1 MMPDAGALRR
11 ARIAVAAIFF
21 LNGAG
26 IASWV
31 VRIPAVQERLSLTPG
46 VLGLA
51 LLGSAVGA
59 LLAMP
64 LAGRW
69 VVRRGSGPV
78 TRVTALGFAA
88 VLLLPPFA
96 PDAVTLTLAL
106 LAFGAAN
113 GMLDVAMNAQAATV
127 ERGYARP
134 IMSSFHA
141 MFSAGGLVGAA
152 LGGVAAGADVAPT
165 THLIV
170 AALVV
175 GAATPFVTRPL
186 LPAGVDAAAAGA
198 HAISRP
204 TPLLLA
210 LGALAFC
217 VLVAEGAMADWSAVY
232 LGTVVGAGHGLAAA
246 GYAGF
251 SIMMASGRAV
261 GDALTTRLGAPRLV
275 RLGGTLA
282 AVGIGLA
289 LIAREPWTAVVGFGA
304 VGAGLA
310 TVFPSV
316 LGAASRAPG
325 VEPGAGIALVS
336 TLGYTGFLAG
346 PPLIGFV
353 AEATSLR
360 GGLAVVGAAGVLVAA
375 LAGALRLAGRTPV
388 SGADAAAARAQEQV
402 SAA

>member
-1 MMPDAGALRR
+1 
-11 ARIAVAAIFF
+11 
-21 LNGAG
+21 
-26 IASWV
+26 
-31 VRIPAVQERLSLTPG
+31 
-46 VLGLA
+46 
-51 LLGSAVGA
+51 
-59 LLAMP
+59 
-64 LAGRW
+64 
-69 VVRRGSGPV
+69 
-78 TRVTALGFAA
+78 
-88 VLLLPPFA
+88 
-96 PDAVTLTLAL
+96 
-106 LAFGAAN
+106 
-113 GMLDVAMNAQAATV
+113 
-127 ERGYARP
+127 
-134 IMSSFHA
+134 
-141 MFSAGGLVGAA
+141 MFSAGGLFGAA

-170 AALVV
+170 AALLV

-198 HAISRP
+198 HGISRP

-388 SGADAAAARAQEQV
+388 SGADAAAARAQEQA

>member
-170 AALVV
+170 AALLV

>member
-1 MMPDAGALRR
+1 MTSDAGALRR

-26 IASWV
+26 VASWV
-31 VRIPAVQERLSLTPG
+31 VRIPAVQERLGLTPG

-51 LLGSAVGA
+51 LLGGAVGA
-59 LLAMP
+59 LVAMP

-96 PDAVTLTLAL
+96 SDAVTLTLAL
-106 LAFGAAN
+106 VAFGAGN
-113 GMLDVAMNAQAATV
+113 GVLDVAMNAQAATV
-127 ERGYARP
+127 ERGYGRP
-134 IMSSFHA
+134 IMSGFHA

-152 LGGVAAGADVAPT
+152 IGGVVAGADVAPT
-165 THLIV
+165 THLVV
-170 AALVV
+170 AALLV
-175 GAATPFVTRPL
+175 GAAVPFTTRPL

-198 HAISRP
+198 HAIARP

-232 LGTVVGAGHGLAAA
+232 LGSVVGAGHGLAAA
-246 GYAGF
+246 GYAAF
-251 SIMMASGRAV
+251 SVMMASGRAI
-261 GDALTTRLGAPRLV
+261 GDALTLRLGAPRLV
-275 RLGGTLA
+275 RLGGALA
-282 AVGIGLA
+282 AIGIGLA

-325 VEPGAGIALVS
+325 IEPGAGIALVS

-353 AEATSLR
+353 AEATNLR
-360 GGLAVVGAAGVLVAA
+360 GGLAVVGAAGVLVAL
-375 LAGALRLAGRTPV
+375 LAGALRRAAGAT
-388 SGADAAAARAQEQV
+388 AAAGLAEARAQERAT
-402 SAA
+402 AA

>member
-1 MMPDAGALRR
+1 MTSDAGALRR

-26 IASWV
+26 VASWV
-31 VRIPAVQERLSLTPG
+31 VRIPAIQERLGLTPG

-59 LLAMP
+59 LVAMP

-96 PDAVTLTLAL
+96 LDAVTLTLAL
-106 LAFGAAN
+106 VAFGAAN

-141 MFSAGGLVGAA
+141 LFSAGGLVGAA
-152 LGGVAAGADVAPT
+152 LGGVVAGANVAPT
-165 THLIV
+165 THLV
-170 AALVV
+170 VTTLVI
-175 GAATPFVTRPL
+175 GAAVPFVTRPL
-186 LPAGVDAAAAGA
+186 LAAGADAAAEGA
-198 HAISRP
+198 HAMSRP

-251 SIMMASGRAV
+251 SVMMALGRAV
-261 GDALTTRLGAPRLV
+261 GDALTLRLGAPLLV
-275 RLGGTLA
+275 RLGGALA
-282 AVGIGLA
+282 ATGIGLA

-325 VEPGAGIALVS
+325 VEPGAGIAVVS

-353 AEATSLR
+353 AEATNLR
-360 GGLAVVGAAGVLVAA
+360 GGLAVVGAAGVLVAV
-375 LAGALRLAGRTPV
+375 LARSLRLA
-388 SGADAAAARAQEQV
+388 SGAAVTGAAAAAARAREQA